1 VHRSAQETR
10 ASLWARYDEGGL
22 GSDELDARLRAV
34 DRAGD
39 DPLALERALAG
50 PVRVTSPG
58 RKRWLGI
65 IAAVAACALLVVGA
79 VALLDEPDDTGDA
92 RGPTTGGG
100 DPVPLPLPVPPPID
114 PEPVDCPE
122 LDDAVAAVEA
132 IADNDSPANPAPLSE
147 PPALPDGYTVADEVT
162 LVPGSDPELS
172 MNIAAGNPLPV
183 DIVARALTGEL
194 TVTMRSFTYESAEA
208 AAESGLSVIDDAIC
222 TYAGVP
228 YAIPE
233 HPGVT
238 GSTISGIIPTTAF
251 ANWRLGERRF
261 TVSVVAAIDGDPEAA
276 AAAEALAGTIAALEL
291 EAAQTAP

>member
-50 PVRVTSPG
+50 PVRVTPPG

-65 IAAVAACALLVVGA
+65 VAAGAACVLLVVGA
-79 VALLDEPDDTGDA
+79 VALVGEPDDAGDA

-100 DPVPLPLPVPPPID
+100 DPVPLPLPVPPIE

-122 LDDAVAAVEA
+122 LDDAIAAVEE
-132 IADNDSPANPAPLSE
+132 IANDESPANPALLSE

-162 LVPGSDPELS
+162 LVPGSDPDLS

-194 TVTMRSFTYESAEA
+194 TVTMRTFTYESAEA
-208 AAESGLSVIDDAIC
+208 AAESGRSVIDDAIC
-222 TYAGVP
+222 TYAGAP
-228 YAIPE
+228 FAFPD

-261 TVSVVAAIDGDPEAA
+261 TVSVLAAIDGDPESAA
-276 AAAEALAGTIAALEL
+276 EAEALAGTIAALEL